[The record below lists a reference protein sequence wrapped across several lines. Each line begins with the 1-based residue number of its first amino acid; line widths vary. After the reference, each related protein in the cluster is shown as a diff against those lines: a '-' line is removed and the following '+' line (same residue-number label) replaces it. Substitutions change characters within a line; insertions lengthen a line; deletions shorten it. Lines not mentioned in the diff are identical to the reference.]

1 MAKIDTHSLAPVLI
15 LSILFSVVPLFGT
28 TFYLRS
34 NSVNGWWDDL
44 FGSSES
50 TTDTTS
56 ESSFAI
62 FAQFEAISGE
72 ATDSHHMDWIDIES
86 FNFSMGV
93 PGAVTSTSRRRGD
106 VIFNEITL
114 TKQVDKST
122 PKLMEAVTLGKVI
135 PEVTI
140 EVTRAYDI
148 RKTFYKYELMN
159 VFVTSYQSSGS
170 TGNTAP
176 TDTLTINFE
185 EIKVTYTEYD
195 STGSSKGNVEWSW
208 KIEESET

>member
-1 MAKIDTHSLAPVLI
+1 MAKIDSHSLVPVLI
-15 LSILFSVVPLFGT
+15 LSLLFSAVPLYGT

-34 NSVNGWWDDL
+34 GSVKGWFDEL
-44 FGSSES
+44 FGDSKS

-56 ESSFAI
+56 DSSFAI
-62 FAQFEAISGE
+62 YAQFEAINGE
-72 ATDSHHMDWIDIES
+72 ATESHHKDWIEIES

-106 VIFNEITL
+106 VVFNEITL
-114 TKQVDKST
+114 TKEVDKST

-140 EVTRAYDI
+140 EVTRVYDVT
-148 RKTFYKYELMN
+148 KTFYKYELKN
-159 VFVTSYQSSGS
+159 VLVTSYQSSES
-170 TGNTAP
+170 AGNTAP

-185 EIKVTYTEYD
+185 EIKVTYTEHD

-208 KIEESET
+208 KIEESEA